1 MPDLPDPFE
10 LLGLEPEPSESP
22 RAGTPTEALTDPTA
36 DPTGPVTFA
45 SNARPVTEVDSAD
58 TGGDSSG
65 GRRSR
70 RRLVVLGVVSALLI
84 LILGTGVWARG
95 QIDPGSP
102 GDAVAFTIANGAT
115 TSDVG
120 RSLEQQG
127 IITSAT
133 VFGWYLKVNGGGPF
147 QAGEYDGLR
156 RNSSM
161 GSVVSVLEKGP
172 APPKTISFLVREG
185 LWVAETRAL
194 ILQTFPTIAPADL
207 DQVMSTTHPTLQ
219 PRGSSNLEG
228 FLFPATYEVA
238 RTAEGDARRI
248 IDQMVAAFDRVSAA
262 EGLPDASAKLA
273 GAAGRVTVTPYQA
286 LIVASL
292 VESEAKVP
300 EDRPKIARVIY
311 NRMARGEMLGI
322 DASVLYALQKRKSS
336 LTNSDLKV
344 DSPYNTR
351 LRNGLPPTPINSPG
365 QDSIHAALNP
375 AQGDWLY
382 YVLTDSDGHH
392 YFTNSAS
399 DFQRAVNDAKARGVF

>member
-1 MPDLPDPFE
+1 MPEQPDPLE
-10 LLGLEPEPSESP
+10 ILGLDPDATAP
-22 RAGTPTEALTDPTA
+22 DPT
-36 DPTGPVTFA
+36 PGPA
-45 SNARPVTEVDSAD
+45 GARPRHAAP
-58 TGGDSSG
+58 GA
-65 GRRSR
+65 GRRWYR
-70 RRLVVLGVVSALLI
+70 RPPVIALGLVLVVLIGAGWWLR
-84 LILGTGVWARG
+84 T

-102 GDAVAFTIANGAT
+102 GDPVAFTIAKGAT

-133 VFGWYLKVNGGGPF
+133 VFGWYLRVTGGGPF

-161 GSVVSVLEKGP
+161 GSVVQVLEKGP
-172 APPKTISFLVREG
+172 APPRTVSFLVREG
-185 LWVAETRAL
+185 LWLSETRAL
-194 ILQTFPTIAPADL
+194 ILETFPEITPTAL
-207 DQVMSTTHPTLQ
+207 DGVLASTHPSLQ
-219 PRGSSNLEG
+219 PAGSTNLEG
-228 FLFPATYEVA
+228 FLFPAKYEVA
-238 RTAEGDARRI
+238 QTDVGNAQKI
-248 IDQMVAAFDRVSAA
+248 VDQMIAAFDRVSAE
-262 EGLPDASAKLA
+262 EGLPSASTKLA

-292 VESEAKVP
+292 IESEAKVP

-322 DASVLYALQKRKSS
+322 DASVLYALQQRKST
-336 LTNSDLKV
+336 LTNSDLRV

-365 QDSIHAALNP
+365 QESIHAALNP
-375 AQGDWLY
+375 ADGDWLY

-392 YFTNSAS
+392 YFTSSAA
-399 DFQRAVNDAKARGVF
+399 DFQRAVADAKARGIF